1 MIEGPGILK
10 SASCGEFSE
19 LLSSYP
25 DSCVRPMQR
34 VRSWPAY
41 TLELITK
48 CKETGGAPGLVWTGA
63 ENLSHTGF
71 EPRTAQS
78 TATGYIDCAIPT
90 VRDNT
95 CTKHYGLPAF
105 FTEFLHKRKGFYDE
119 LSDEITRGQICD
131 TCREEVHKWFC
142 CEASKWHSKDLVVQ
156 EKILLKWMLTL

>member
-63 ENLSHTGF
+63 ENLSHTPGSN
-71 EPRTAQS
+71 PGPPSPQQLVISTVLSRPSVITPVRSITVYPHSSQS
-78 TATGYIDCAIPT
+78 FYTN
-90 VRDNT
+90 VRDFMTNYRMRLQGARYVT
-95 CTKHYGLPAF
+95 RVGKKYINGFVVKPLSGTQKTWSY
-105 FTEFLHKRKGFYDE
+105 KRK
-119 LSDEITRGQICD
+119 
-131 TCREEVHKWFC
+131 
-142 CEASKWHSKDLVVQ
+142 
-156 EKILLKWMLTL
+156 